1 MTENRADAQL
11 PTAAPYSTAPQLP
24 SHIAFIMDGNGRWA
38 KGRGLPREA
47 GHKEGA
53 KVFRN
58 LVEYCGDIGI
68 PCVTVYAFSTEN
80 WRRPAPEVRAILA
93 LLRLYI
99 RDAFRTFVEKDIRIV
114 FLGDKSP
121 FPAGLRKE
129 MERLERDSA
138 GKRKRLNVAL
148 NYGGRAEIVRAAQR
162 LAEQNVPAAEITEE
176 RLAAELYTYGC
187 PDPDLI
193 VRTAGELRLSNFLL
207 WQSAYAE
214 FYVTDTLWPDMRTAD
229 VDRAIE
235 AYNGRTRRFGA
246 VV

>member
-1 MTENRADAQL
+1 MTEKSPETAVRGTL
-11 PTAAPYSTAPQLP
+11 PT
-24 SHIAFIMDGNGRWA
+24 HIAFIMDGNGRWA

-80 WRRPAPEVRAILA
+80 WRRPAAEVKAILA

-121 FPAGLRKE
+121 FPPSLRRE
-129 MERLERDSA
+129 MERLEQDSA

-148 NYGGRAEIVRAAQR
+148 NYGGRAELVRAAQR
-162 LAEQNVPAAEITEE
+162 LVEQKVPAEEITEE
-176 RLAAELYTYGC
+176 RLSAELYTCGC

-214 FYVTDTLWPDMRTAD
+214 FYATDTLWPDMRSAD

-235 AYNGRTRRFGA
+235 AYNGRTRRFGG
-246 VV
+246 VVS